1 MTRRIVVTGPE
12 STGKTTLATAVALRL
27 GAPMLAEAARAY
39 AEARLAEGRGL
50 TAEDAEPIARAAIAA
65 EDAVFAASPGL
76 VVLDTDL
83 VSTVLYTRHY
93 YGPAPS
99 WMEAEARARR
109 GDLYLL
115 CDVDLPWA
123 ADGVRDRPTNR
134 PAMHALFVATLREFG
149 CTVALVDGRGTER
162 IERALRAIADAGLSD
177 AGLSDAGVP
186 DAGVPNVVA
195 RR

>member
-12 STGKTTLATAVALRL
+12 STGKTTLAAALAARF
-27 GAPMLAEAARAY
+27 GAPMLAEASRAY

-50 TAEDAEPIARAAIAA
+50 TAEDAAPIARAAIAA
-65 EDAVFAASPGL
+65 EDAALAAVPGL

-93 YGPAPS
+93 YGPAPA

-123 ADGVRDRPTNR
+123 ADGVRDRPAHR
-134 PAMHALFVATLREFG
+134 PAMHALFIETLHEFG
-149 CTVALVDGRGTER
+149 CRVALVGGVGTAR
-162 IERALRAIADAGLSD
+162 HERALRAIAE
-177 AGLSDAGVP
+177 AGVL
-186 DAGVPNVVA
+186 DTVEHRGC